1 MSGRDSKSGCSG
13 IKQGGNDM
21 AKKEVQFKQSYESDG
36 KMENKKNEA
45 KKKDKSANFFNVTPE
60 SE

>member
-1 MSGRDSKSGCSG
+1 MT
-13 IKQGGNDM
+13 
-21 AKKEVQFKQSYESDG
+21 KKEVEFKPSYESDG